1 VSKKCWCPK
10 IMVWCLQKNC
20 FRTLLGIMFLPFLQ
34 TTTCEMFVQWGMDVT
49 NIIKPSGPLYP
60 RHLINGVLKKHV
72 TIAVFLFPVPLLAQN
87 LSLHATLTTHFIA
100 FLIRVHLYS
109 RSSGHVGRHLRQ
121 VAVPN
126 FDSFF
131 HPKTTFNAFFSFA
144 PKHWTPQTCS
154 CERVSTL
161 LLFGS
166 CFILVP

>member
-1 VSKKCWCPK
+1 
-10 IMVWCLQKNC
+10 
-20 FRTLLGIMFLPFLQ
+20 
-34 TTTCEMFVQWGMDVT
+34 MDVT

-131 HPKTTFNAFFSFA
+131 HPKTTFNAFFFLRTQALNTSDMFVR
-144 PKHWTPQTCS
+144 TC
-154 CERVSTL
+154 VNLATIWFL
-161 LLFGS
+161 FHFGS
-166 CFILVP
+166 VKCI